1 MSTKK
6 NDFESEAISVQQC
19 RAARAML
26 EWSQGDLAE
35 AAAVSRTTIVDFER
49 SIRIPHRNNLSAI
62 RRAFEAAGIEFLP
75 ENGGGAGLRFARR
88 SDQT

>member
-6 NDFESEAISVQQC
+6 NDIESDAISVQLC

-26 EWSQGDLAE
+26 GWSQGDLAE

-49 SIRIPHRNNLSAI
+49 SIRIPHRNNLAAI
-62 RRAFEAAGIEFLP
+62 RRAFETAGIEFLA

>member
-6 NDFESEAISVQQC
+6 NDIGSDAISVQQC

-26 EWSQGDLAE
+26 GWSQGDLAE

-49 SIRIPHRNNLSAI
+49 SIRIPHRNNLAAI
-62 RRAFEAAGIEFLP
+62 RRAFETAGIEFLA

>member
-6 NDFESEAISVQQC
+6 NDIESDAISVQQC

-26 EWSQGDLAE
+26 GWSQGDLAE

-49 SIRIPHRNNLSAI
+49 SIRIPHRNNLAAI
-62 RRAFEAAGIEFLP
+62 RRAFETAGIAFLA

>member
-6 NDFESEAISVQQC
+6 NDIESDAISVQQC

-26 EWSQGDLAE
+26 GWSQRDLAE
-35 AAAVSRTTIVDFER
+35 AAAVSRTTIGDFER
-49 SIRIPHRNNLSAI
+49 SIRIPHRNNLAAI
-62 RRAFEAAGIEFLP
+62 RRAFETAGIEFLA

>member
-6 NDFESEAISVQQC
+6 NDVESDAISVQQC

-26 EWSQGDLAE
+26 GWSQGDLAE

-49 SIRIPHRNNLSAI
+49 SIRIPHRNNLAAI
-62 RRAFEAAGIEFLP
+62 RRAFETAGIEFLA

>member
-1 MSTKK
+1 
-6 NDFESEAISVQQC
+6 
-19 RAARAML
+19 ML

>member
-6 NDFESEAISVQQC
+6 NDIESDAISVQQC

-26 EWSQGDLAE
+26 GWSQGDLAE

-49 SIRIPHRNNLSAI
+49 SIRIPHRNNLAAI
-62 RRAFEAAGIEFLP
+62 RRAFETAGIEFLA

>member
-6 NDFESEAISVQQC
+6 NDIESDAISVQQC

-26 EWSQGDLAE
+26 GWSQGDLAE

-49 SIRIPHRNNLSAI
+49 SIRIPHRNNLV
-62 RRAFEAAGIEFLP
+62 
-75 ENGGGAGLRFARR
+75 
-88 SDQT
+88 D

>member
-1 MSTKK
+1 
-6 NDFESEAISVQQC
+6 
-19 RAARAML
+19 ML
-26 EWSQGDLAE
+26 GWSQGDLAE

-49 SIRIPHRNNLSAI
+49 SIRIPHRNNLAAI
-62 RRAFEAAGIEFLP
+62 RRAFETAGIEFLA